1 MSLGDR
7 IINLR
12 KERGISQ
19 VELARMLDVSRQ
31 AVSKWE
37 NDQSAPD
44 TVKLIQLADALD
56 TEVAYLATGV
66 MPVYESPP
74 IVVNMVEKV
83 DQIKIVEKVVEKP
96 VVHRVE
102 RVKYVRNPVEFLLLG
117 AGSFIFGL
125 IVGLFF

>member
-7 IINLR
+7 ISSLR

-19 VELARMLDVSRQ
+19 VELAKMLDVSRQ

-37 NDQSAPD
+37 NNQSAPD
-44 TVKLIQLADALD
+44 TVKLIQLADVLD

-83 DQIKIVEKVVEKP
+83 DQIKVVEKVIEKP
-96 VVHRVE
+96 VLRRIE
-102 RVKYVRNPVEFLLLG
+102 RIKYLRNPLEFLLLG
-117 AGSFIFGL
+117 FGCFILGL

>member
-7 IINLR
+7 ISSLR

-19 VELARMLDVSRQ
+19 VDLAKMLDVSRQ

-37 NDQSAPD
+37 NNQSAPD
-44 TVKLIQLADALD
+44 TAKLIQLADALD

-83 DQIKIVEKVVEKP
+83 DQIKVVEKVIEKP
-96 VVHRVE
+96 VLRRIE
-102 RVKYVRNPVEFLLLG
+102 RIKYLRNPIEFLLLG
-117 AGSFIFGL
+117 IGCFILGL

>member
-1 MSLGDR
+1 MSLGERVID
-7 IINLR
+7 LR

-19 VELARMLDVSRQ
+19 VELAKMLGVSRQ

-83 DQIKIVEKVVEKP
+83 DQIKVVEKVIEKP

-102 RVKYVRNPVEFLLLG
+102 RIKYVRNTVEFLLVG
-117 AGSFIFGL
+117 TGCFILGL